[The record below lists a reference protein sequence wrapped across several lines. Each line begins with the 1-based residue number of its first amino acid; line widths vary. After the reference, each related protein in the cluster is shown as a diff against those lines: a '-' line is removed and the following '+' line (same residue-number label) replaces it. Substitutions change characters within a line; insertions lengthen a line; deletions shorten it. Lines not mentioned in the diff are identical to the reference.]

1 MAKDITR
8 KENILACVSTSL
20 TSQKVLKIS
29 SQISDF
35 MGGNLFAVYVQ
46 TSSHLSA
53 QDSKQL
59 KDNIAYAKQQGVQ
72 LAIIK
77 SLDTAKAISQYA
89 KEHKIDKIVIGR
101 SQKPRNRLEAY
112 MVLAKR
118 LQRKVPNIE
127 VITIPTML
135 ASYDPESPKDSLVPS
150 FKDIVISLSLLT
162 LASLVCMLFH
172 HLGFTDAT
180 LITVY
185 ILAVLLIS
193 FYTKGYVCG
202 AVSSLLSVSVFNFLF
217 TVPLY
222 SLRSYGAGYPVTLI
236 IMFIAAFLTSSLT
249 GQVKKQ
255 AQQHA
260 QNAYRTEVL
269 LNSNRRLQSV
279 IGEDAILNEAT
290 LQIQKLLLR
299 SIILYPLKDD
309 QLDTPRLFPLG
320 DETEALSQLAN
331 KSEEYKVAN
340 WVKENNTQAGA
351 TTGIFS
357 EAAFWYLTIRIN
369 ESEAVAAVIGI
380 RVDNEETIDPFDVN
394 LLLAM
399 LGECA
404 VALENEKLNRSKEEY
419 AFRVKQEQ
427 LRSDLL
433 RSISHDLRTPLTSIS
448 GSASML
454 MKGEIKDPQAQQ
466 QLYADIYE
474 DSQWLIQLVE
484 NLLSITRMD
493 DGRVQLHNQP
503 QDVNDI
509 IDATVSHMSSNLK
522 GHNLKVEKSSG
533 LLIVNVD
540 VSLIVQLLVNLVDNA
555 VKYSGTD
562 KDIILSSKLDKNE
575 ALIEVAD
582 RGLGIP
588 DSEKGKV
595 FEMFYTIHDPVS
607 SDGRRGLG
615 LGLALCRTIA
625 SAHGG
630 SLKIADNKPQGCIF
644 ELRLPL
650 MNKE

>member
-1 MAKDITR
+1 MAKNTAG

-29 SQISDF
+29 RQISDF
-35 MGGNLFAVYVQ
+35 VAGNLFAVYVQ
-46 TSSHLSA
+46 TNSHLSA

-59 KDNIAYAKQQGVQ
+59 KDNITYAEQQGVR
-72 LAIIK
+72 
-77 SLDTAKAISQYA
+77 LDIVKNIDPAYAISQYA
-89 KEHKIDKIVIGR
+89 KAHRINKIVIGR
-101 SQKPRNRLEAY
+101 SQKPRNRFEAY

-118 LQRKVPNIE
+118 LQRKVPNIQ
-127 VITIPTML
+127 VITIPTMQ
-135 ASYDPESPKDSLVPS
+135 ASYDPERPKDSLVPS
-150 FKDIVISLSLLT
+150 VKDIVISLSLLL
-162 LASLVCMLFH
+162 LATLVCVLFQQ
-172 HLGFTDAT
+172 LGFTDAT

-202 AVSSLLSVSVFNFLF
+202 AVSSLLSVSLFNFLF

-222 SLRSYGAGYPVTLI
+222 SLRSYGAGYPVTLV

-249 GQVKKQ
+249 GQVKRQ

-279 IGEDAILNEAT
+279 IGEEAILSEAT

-299 SIILYPLKDD
+299 SIILYPIKNN

-320 DETEALSQLAN
+320 DETEELSKLAN
-331 KSEEYKVAN
+331 QPEEYKVAN
-340 WVKENNTQAGA
+340 LVKENNTQAGA
-351 TTGIFS
+351 TTGIFN
-357 EAAFWYLTIRIN
+357 EANFWYLTIRIN
-369 ESEAVAAVIGI
+369 ESESVAAVVGI

-448 GSASML
+448 GSAGML
-454 MKGEIKDPQAQQ
+454 MKGEVKDPKDQQ

-522 GHNLKVEKSSG
+522 GHKLKVTKSSD

-555 VKYSGTD
+555 VKYSGAG
-562 KDIILSSKLDKNE
+562 KEIILSSKLDQKE

-582 RGLGIP
+582 HGPGIP
-588 DSEKGKV
+588 DGEKEKV
-595 FEMFYTIHDPVS
+595 FEMFYTIQDPVS

-625 SAHGG
+625 SAHNG
-630 SLKIADNKPQGCIF
+630 SLKIVDNKPKGCIF

-650 MNKE
+650 MDAK